1 MTNQAI
7 LSIFDYLCNEAR
19 NSAHSL
25 FGLTELEGE
34 TAADLALRAC
44 IEGSRASTDRL
55 LRSID
60 DVRELL
66 AGESP
71 ASETLEE
78 FDAALCLG
86 ETVDL
91 LNLASRQ
98 PGRRI
103 VLESGSEPVIVRQ
116 DRRVMEQV
124 LARVLDAGLKLIRS
138 GELRAG
144 ARPGTAGNGVRFEI
158 LLPICDLAARLVE
171 WLNVDPEQ
179 IAFQNNDDVALK
191 VPVMVAGRRLRAL
204 GGTAEFA
211 CQAPAPTRL
220 AIYLP
225 SQPDH
230 RQARNSE
237 PLRQSDHAEALNVLV
252 AEDCDESY
260 AISELL
266 LKKENVW
273 RARTG
278 LEAIDVV
285 KSRRFDLV
293 LMDVHMPGMDGYEA
307 IRLVRDWETQTGNAR
322 TPIVVAS
329 SDDLDK
335 QHRSAAQA
343 GCSGF
348 LRKPLRKAELLELL
362 DRLKAAR
369 AVAC

>member
-78 FDAALCLG
+78 FDAASCLG

-230 RQARNSE
+230 MAGAQLGTLAAVRSCGSVERPGGGRLRRKLRDQRASAQERKCVASAHGPGSHRRGEVAPLRLGADGRAHARNG
-237 PLRQSDHAEALNVLV
+237 R
-252 AEDCDESY
+252 
-260 AISELL
+260 I
-266 LKKENVW
+266 
-273 RARTG
+273 
-278 LEAIDVV
+278 
-285 KSRRFDLV
+285 
-293 LMDVHMPGMDGYEA
+293 
-307 IRLVRDWETQTGNAR
+307 
-322 TPIVVAS
+322 
-329 SDDLDK
+329 
-335 QHRSAAQA
+335 
-343 GCSGF
+343 
-348 LRKPLRKAELLELL
+348 
-362 DRLKAAR
+362 
-369 AVAC
+369 